1 MELGSMSLADWQN
14 AKCNTDRTEPRRRA
28 QFAARVAIADSGA
41 GAAPRRLQARYGLRA
56 PGFQDLPVRVSSA
69 SRLSRAREEAR
80 KNRETKEEPTI
91 SLIIKDRFREPT
103 MFIKTKDLI

>member
-14 AKCNTDRTEPRRRA
+14 AKCSTDRTEPRRCA

-41 GAAPRRLQARYGLRA
+41 GAAPWRLRARYGLR
-56 PGFQDLPVRVSSA
+56 PSGFQDLQVPSA
-69 SRLSRAREEAR
+69 LPMSGRGKRLQ
-80 KNRETKEEPTI
+80 KNRETKDEPTI
-91 SLIIKDRFREPT
+91 SLIIKDRLWEPT